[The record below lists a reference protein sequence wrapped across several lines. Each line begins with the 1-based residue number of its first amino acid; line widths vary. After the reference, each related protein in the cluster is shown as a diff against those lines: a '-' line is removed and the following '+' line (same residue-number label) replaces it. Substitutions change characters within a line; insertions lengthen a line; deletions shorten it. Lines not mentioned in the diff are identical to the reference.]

1 MQLYLINPSNP
12 LVSMVNVKESRWNR
26 YRVWKPLSLMAVAGL
41 TPPEWE
47 VSIVDENVT
56 APDYAAM
63 PRPDLVGITAF
74 TSQANRA
81 YEVAAHFRRLGVP
94 VVMGGIHATMC
105 LDEVMERADVVV
117 TGEAESVWPQVL
129 DDVRH
134 GNLKRRYDGG
144 RAELNDVPPARHD
157 LLPTGYAFGAVQT
170 TRGCPL
176 NCSFCSVTAF
186 NGAHY
191 RQRPIA
197 DVVREFRLI
206 REKRV
211 LVVDDNLVGTRP
223 KHIARAKDLFRAMAQ
238 ANLRKEW
245 VAQATI
251 NFADDE
257 ELLTLA
263 AEAGCRG
270 VFIGF
275 ESPTPEGLRELGK
288 KFNLLK
294 GRDFRASVRR
304 IQQHNIL
311 VVGSF
316 IIGLD
321 IDEPG
326 IGRRIAGTASRY
338 GVDNLN
344 VLFLTPLPGTRLWD
358 QMKAENRISLDE
370 FPEDW
375 KYYTL
380 TFPVA
385 RYQHLSVHDAI
396 EEMLACDRDFYS
408 LPRALRRVW
417 GNLRGRRQPLIS
429 LVGNLSYRRN
439 LRLNYKL
446 YADFERERGNGRE
459 GIVTTIGSARTHKQI
474 LENPDLI
481 SKRVLEKGL
490 DANTAFEI
498 LSIDIAD
505 IDVGDNIGAKLQ
517 ADQAEADMH
526 VAQAKAEERRAMA
539 MAQEQE
545 MFARVQENRAK
556 VVLAEAEVPKAMAQ
570 AFREGNLGIVDYYEA
585 KHVAADADA
594 RNTTVGKDQQSPDTA
609 DPS

>member
-1 MQLYLINPSNP
+1 MYAMRLYLINPSNP
-12 LVSMVNVKESRWNR
+12 LVSIVKVKENRWNR
-26 YRVWKPLSLMAVAGL
+26 YRVWKPLSLMVLAGL
-41 TPPEWE
+41 TPAEWE
-47 VSIVDENVT
+47 ISIVDENLG
-56 APDYAAM
+56 APNYPAM

-81 YEVAAHFRRLGVP
+81 YEVATHFRRLGVP

-105 LDEVMERADVVV
+105 LDEAMERVDSIV
-117 TGEAESVWPQVL
+117 TGEAERVWPQVL
-129 DDVRH
+129 EDARH
-134 GNLKRRYDGG
+134 GSLKRRYDGG
-144 RAELNDVPPARHD
+144 LAQINDVPFARHD
-157 LLPTGYAFGAVQT
+157 LLATGYAFGAIQT

-186 NGAHY
+186 NGARY
-191 RQRPIA
+191 RQRPIP
-197 DVVREFRLI
+197 DVVREFQLV

-223 KHIARAKDLFRAMAQ
+223 DHIARAKDLFRALAQ

-257 ELLTLA
+257 ELLALA
-263 AEAGCRG
+263 AKAGCSG
-270 VFIGF
+270 VFIGL
-275 ESPTPEGLRELGK
+275 ESPAAEGLRELGK

-304 IQQHNIL
+304 IQRHNIL

-326 IGRRIAGTASRY
+326 IGKRIAEAASQY

-358 QMKAENRISLDE
+358 QMKSEDRIALDA

-385 RYQHLSVHDAI
+385 RHKHLSLDGII
-396 EEMLACDRDFYS
+396 EEMISCDRRFYS
-408 LPRALRRVW
+408 MPRILRRACS
-417 GNLRGRRQPLIS
+417 NLWQRRKPLIT
-429 LVGNLSYRRN
+429 LVGSLSYRSN
-439 LRLNYKL
+439 LRLNCKA
-446 YADFERERGNGRE
+446 YADFKRQRGNRY
-459 GIVTTIGSARTHKQI
+459 
-474 LENPDLI
+474 D
-481 SKRVLEKGL
+481 
-490 DANTAFEI
+490 
-498 LSIDIAD
+498 
-505 IDVGDNIGAKLQ
+505 
-517 ADQAEADMH
+517 
-526 VAQAKAEERRAMA
+526 
-539 MAQEQE
+539 
-545 MFARVQENRAK
+545 
-556 VVLAEAEVPKAMAQ
+556 
-570 AFREGNLGIVDYYEA
+570 
-585 KHVAADADA
+585 
-594 RNTTVGKDQQSPDTA
+594 
-609 DPS
+609 